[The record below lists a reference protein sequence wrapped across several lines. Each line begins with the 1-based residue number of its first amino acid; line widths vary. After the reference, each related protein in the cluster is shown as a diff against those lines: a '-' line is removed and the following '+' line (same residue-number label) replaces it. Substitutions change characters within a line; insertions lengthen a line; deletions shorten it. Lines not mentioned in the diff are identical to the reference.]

1 MRPQHI
7 FASAAITV
15 VALAVAAALAAAPA
29 THQCLAPASWH
40 TLGKGG
46 PQPAEAHALL
56 AEMARRDVVL
66 LGEEHANADHH
77 RWQLQTLAVLHAFH
91 PRMVIGFEAF
101 PRRVQ
106 PVLDRWV
113 AGELS
118 AQEFIAQSDWH
129 KVWNFPPELYLPLFE
144 FARTNRIPMLALNVE
159 RALTSAVRKQGWD
172 SVPEEQREG
181 LSRPAAAAAPYVD
194 LLYEVYEQH
203 APHRKGTRGREDAAF
218 TFFVEAQTTWD
229 RAFAQALAQPL
240 QDAATA
246 RLLVVGIMGA
256 GHVRDG
262 HGVAHQLRDLG
273 VKRIGT
279 LLPVSARS
287 DCTEL
292 EGQPANAV
300 FALPASMKTKGP
312 PPRLGVQLISAD
324 GAVHVSAVEPGSLAH
339 ASGIEA
345 NDRIVSVAGSPTSS
359 AASVIAAV
367 RNAPPGMWL
376 PLEVR
381 RGDQTVEIVV
391 RFPPK

>member
-7 FASAAITV
+7 LATAVITV

-29 THQCLAPASWH
+29 TQQCLAPATWH
-40 TLGKGG
+40 TLGATA
-46 PQPAEAHALL
+46 PQPAAAHSLL
-56 AEMARRDVVL
+56 EEMARRDVVL

-77 RWQLQTLAVLHAFH
+77 RWQLQTLAVLHALR
-91 PRMVIGFEAF
+91 PRIVIGFEAF

-118 AQEFIAQSDWH
+118 AQEFIDQSDWH

-159 RALTSAVRKQGWD
+159 RALTSAVRRQGWD
-172 SVPEEQREG
+172 GVAQELREG
-181 LSRPAAAAAPYVD
+181 LSRPAAAAPPYVD
-194 LLYEVYEQH
+194 LLYEVYGQH
-203 APHRKGTRGREDAAF
+203 AQHGKPGRGDAAF
-218 TFFVEAQTTWD
+218 TYFVEAQTTWD

-240 QDAATA
+240 QDSSTG
-246 RLLVVGIMGA
+246 RPLVVGIMGA
-256 GHVRDG
+256 GHVRHG

-273 VKRIGT
+273 IERVGT

-287 DCTEL
+287 DCKEL
-292 EGQPANAV
+292 EGQPADAV
-300 FALPASMKTKGP
+300 FALPASAKTKAP
-312 PPRLGVQLISAD
+312 PPRLGVQLTSAG

-345 NDRIVSVAGSPTSS
+345 NDRIVSVAGSPAAS
-359 AASVIAAV
+359 AASVVAAV

-381 RGDQTVEIVV
+381 RGDRTVEIVV
-391 RFPPK
+391 RFPAK

>member
-1 MRPQHI
+1 
-7 FASAAITV
+7 
-15 VALAVAAALAAAPA
+15 
-29 THQCLAPASWH
+29 
-40 TLGKGG
+40 
-46 PQPAEAHALL
+46 
-56 AEMARRDVVL
+56 MARRDVVL
-66 LGEEHANADHH
+66 LGEEHDNADHH
-77 RWQLQTLAVLHAFH
+77 RWQLQTLAVLHALH
-91 PRMVIGFEAF
+91 PRIVIGFEAF

-129 KVWNFPPELYLPLFE
+129 KVWSFPPELYLPLFE
-144 FARTNRIPMLALNVE
+144 FARANRIPMLALNVE
-159 RALTSAVRKQGWD
+159 RTLTGAVRKQGWD
-172 SVPEEQREG
+172 AVPQEQREG

-203 APHRKGTRGREDAAF
+203 AQHGKGTRGREDAAF

-240 QDAATA
+240 QNAATP
-246 RLLVVGIMGA
+246 RTLVVGIMGA
-256 GHVRDG
+256 GHVRHG

-279 LLPVSARS
+279 LLPVSAGF
-287 DCTEL
+287 DCNEF
-292 EGQPANAV
+292 EGQPADAV
-300 FALPASMKTKGP
+300 FALPAGAKTKAP
-312 PPRLGVQLISAD
+312 PPRLGVQLTSAD

-339 ASGIEA
+339 ASGIET
-345 NDRIVSVAGSPTSS
+345 NDRIVAVAGSPASS
-359 AASVIAAV
+359 AASVVAAV

-381 RGDQTVEIVV
+381 RGERTVEIVV
-391 RFPPK
+391 RFPAK